1 MDTVCF
7 AFLLIVISSQFR
19 GCEIGSQG
27 CLRFLFLSGCG
38 CCCCLRKCCSGQLP
52 WQKHHVDWR
61 KKRGFVVQTPKYD
74 FFYLQPHAYFMHRP
88 APLPRRTRSKESSD
102 SSKFRRD
109 GESDVTPVWSS
120 KCAACDTL
128 WNAWQAQGFV
138 GVAKTWQACRC
149 LKWERNFVWLAQ
161 GTREC
166 FWTSHIN

>member
-7 AFLLIVISSQFR
+7 AFLLIVISSQYR
-19 GCEIGSQG
+19 GCEIGS
-27 CLRFLFLSGCG
+27 RLSEIPFSFA
-38 CCCCLRKCCSGQLP
+38 LWLLLLP
-52 WQKHHVDWR
+52 PKMLLWSTALAETSCWLKKKH
-61 KKRGFVVQTPKYD
+61 GFVVQIPKYD

-109 GESDVTPVWSS
+109 GKNDGTPVWSS

-138 GVAKTWQACRC
+138 GVAKTWRACRC

-161 GTREC
+161 GTREY